1 MPLAV
6 LQEKLKSFPEEY
18 FDEINSFFDLLYCK
32 VNAQSAQSAQKKQA
46 VIIPCL
52 AEGKWKYPKNIN
64 AFDDEICDMFED
76 YV

>member
-6 LQEKLKSFPEEY
+6 LQEKLNSFPEEY
-18 FDEINSFFDLLYCK
+18 FEEINSFFDLLSYK
-32 VNAQSAQSAQKKQA
+32 VSVLSENPLQVKKK
-46 VIIPCL
+46 VTPGL

-64 AFDDEICDMFED
+64 AFDDEISEIFEG

>member
-18 FDEINSFFDLLYCK
+18 YEEINSFFDLLSYK
-32 VNAQSAQSAQKKQA
+32 VSVLSENPLQVKKT
-46 VIIPCL
+46 VTPGL

-64 AFDDEICDMFED
+64 AFDDEISEMFEG